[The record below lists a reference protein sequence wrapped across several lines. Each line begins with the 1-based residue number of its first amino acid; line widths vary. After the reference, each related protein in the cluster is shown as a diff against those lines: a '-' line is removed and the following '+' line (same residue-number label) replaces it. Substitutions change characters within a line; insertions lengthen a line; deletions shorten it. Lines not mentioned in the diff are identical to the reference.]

1 MALAVEPINCHPF
14 QKIYFKGNRKM
25 ENKEKLSEVVEK
37 VCAMARYGIRKLP
50 APDNEM
56 IERVSLIEDKLIP
69 ILADLEAVE
78 N

>member
-1 MALAVEPINCHPF
+1 
-14 QKIYFKGNRKM
+14 M

-37 VCAMARYGIRKLP
+37 VCAMARYGIQKLP
-50 APDNEM
+50 TPDNEM

>member
-1 MALAVEPINCHPF
+1 
-14 QKIYFKGNRKM
+14 M

-37 VCAMARYGIRKLP
+37 VCMMARYGIQKRF
-50 APDNEM
+50 APDEAGANEM
-56 IERVSLIEDKLIP
+56 IERVSLIEDKLVP